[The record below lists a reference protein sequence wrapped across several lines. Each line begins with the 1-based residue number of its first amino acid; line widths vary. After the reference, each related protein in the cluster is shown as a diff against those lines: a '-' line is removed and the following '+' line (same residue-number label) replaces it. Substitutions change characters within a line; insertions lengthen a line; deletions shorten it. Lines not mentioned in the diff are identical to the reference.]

1 MASNPLFINFERNFA
16 GCQMQHLNPGS
27 VMAASSN
34 WLVNMDVE
42 EYKKRYKNLTRP
54 DLIALAEKQRK
65 RIAEAKRV
73 LKAIEDLIIYRAEN
87 DLP

>member
-1 MASNPLFINFERNFA
+1 MAT
-16 GCQMQHLNPGS
+16 
-27 VMAASSN
+27 SSN

-73 LKAIEDLIIYRAEN
+73 LKAIEDLIIYRTLVLQSTQIAQTEN